1 MAVGDWWRYGVIY
14 QIYPRSFADADG
26 NGIGDLDGITEHLD
40 HLAGHADSL
49 GVDAIWLSPFYKS
62 PMADYGYDVADYR
75 DVDPMF
81 GTLGQFDTLL
91 AEAHRRG
98 LKVIVD
104 FVPNHTSD
112 QHEWFIESRSSRD
125 NPKRDWYVWAD
136 PKPDGSP
143 PNNWRSSFAE
153 VGPAWTMDETTGQ
166 YYLHSFMREQP
177 DLNWWNPEVR
187 DAMDDVLRFWLDRGV
202 DGFRIDV
209 AHRMAKDPELAD
221 NPLIEVDAELRGS
234 DRREALLAASNGGED
249 LRDQDWPEV
258 HEILRRFRRTISE
271 YDDRM
276 AVGEVYLLDMPK
288 LVSYYGRGDE
298 LDLCHNF
305 VFLHQPWKADAFR
318 AVVEEFEGLLPE
330 GTWPDYFLNNHDHSR
345 VVTRYDDGD
354 NGRAR
359 ARVAAMM
366 LLTLRG
372 TPFLY
377 QGEELG
383 MRDGPVPPDRIVD
396 VDGRDPER
404 TPMHWDASPGA
415 GFTTGEPWLPID
427 PEHERVNAAAQRGD
441 ATSMLSLYRRLLQLR
456 RGSSALRQGAYASL
470 TSAPDGVFAYLR
482 TTSDEQLLVALNMTS
497 DPVRFAA
504 TPQGAGGQLE
514 LSTDP
519 GRHIG
524 QVPLAALD
532 LGPDEGVIVRLP

>member
-1 MAVGDWWRYGVIY
+1 VAVGDWWRYGVIY

-318 AVVEEFEGLLPE
+318 AVAEEFEGLLPE

-345 VVTRYDDGD
+345 VVTRYDDGG

-532 LGPDEGVIVRLP
+532 LGPDEGVIVRLR